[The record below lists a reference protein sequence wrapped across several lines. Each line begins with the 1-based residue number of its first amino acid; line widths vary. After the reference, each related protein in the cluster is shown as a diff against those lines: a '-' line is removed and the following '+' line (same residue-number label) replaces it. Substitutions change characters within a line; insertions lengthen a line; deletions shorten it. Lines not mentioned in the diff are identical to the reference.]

1 MFESFTEKQ
10 QGRASRLSKTLIG
23 SLFLHGLALA
33 VILLFDHL
41 RVQAVAQPP
50 VMITFV
56 DFASLPPP
64 PPPPPPP
71 KKRSKPKTEKKV
83 DPKIQPKI
91 REFVAP
97 KEIPQEKAREP
108 EEPEDGPD
116 DGVEGGVE
124 GGVVGGVVGGVIGGM
139 MDAPPPP
146 APPPPPPPPVK
157 PTYQAPDIVKKRRVG
172 GSEPN
177 YPRIARAAGLEAT
190 IIVKIFITPDGK
202 VGEMKFL
209 KTDKHFEKSVRAA
222 LASWQFSPH
231 TINGRPVG
239 TYTVYKFVFKLE

>member
-10 QGRASRLSKTLIG
+10 QGRTSRLSKTLIG

-33 VILLFDHL
+33 FILFFDHL

-108 EEPEDGPD
+108 EEPEEGPD

-139 MDAPPPP
+139 MDTRPPPP
-146 APPPPPPPPVK
+146 RSASPAPPAG
-157 PTYQAPDIVKKRRVG
+157 QADLPGAGHRQEASGWRQRADLSAHRPGRGPRGHHHRQNIHHARRQG
-172 GSEPN
+172 GRDEISKN
-177 YPRIARAAGLEAT
+177 RQ
-190 IIVKIFITPDGK
+190 
-202 VGEMKFL
+202 
-209 KTDKHFEKSVRAA
+209 A
-222 LASWQFSPH
+222 L
-231 TINGRPVG
+231 
-239 TYTVYKFVFKLE
+239 